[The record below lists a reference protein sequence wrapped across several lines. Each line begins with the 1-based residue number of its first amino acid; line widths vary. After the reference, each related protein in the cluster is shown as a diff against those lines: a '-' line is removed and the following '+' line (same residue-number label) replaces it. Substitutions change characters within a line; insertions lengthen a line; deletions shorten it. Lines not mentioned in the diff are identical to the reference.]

1 MKTLAMIV
9 AAGIAS
15 SAAAQDV
22 VITVNPEAG
31 TVSFAYVDP
40 TPIGPITQL
49 WNSISVRLTGDAPI
63 TISGDSPVYTSFFFG
78 GPLITGNGTNSVEFV
93 GEAPG
98 ALAPVVPAPV
108 DSSNPFSPFT
118 FNYAGSAA
126 AFGFELFSQNSIM
139 FNQNPPF
146 GNPVNLVNADNTL
159 GPISFRVDI
168 VPAPAS
174 AALLGLGGLAAI
186 RRRR

>member
-1 MKTLAMIV
+1 MKTFAMIV

-22 VITVNPEAG
+22 VITVNPVAG
-31 TVSFAYVDP
+31 SVSFAYVDP
-40 TPIGPITQL
+40 TPIGTITQL

-63 TISGDSPVYTSFFFG
+63 SIASQSNVYTSILTPAG
-78 GPLITGNGTNSVEFV
+78 AAITGNGTNSVEFV

-98 ALAPVVPAPV
+98 ALLGAAV

-118 FNYAGSAA
+118 FNYGGSVG
-126 AFGFELFSQNSIM
+126 AFGFQLFSQNSIL
-139 FNQNPPF
+139 FVLPPF
-146 GNPVNLVNADNTL
+146 GNPQNLVNANNTA

>member
-1 MKTLAMIV
+1 MKTFAMIV

-22 VITVNPEAG
+22 IITVDPTVG
-31 TVSFAYVDP
+31 TVSMNYVDA
-40 TPIGPITQL
+40 TPIGAIQQL
-49 WNSISVRLTGDAPI
+49 WSSISVRLTGDAPI
-63 TISGDSPVYTSFFFG
+63 TIGTQSSVYTSALTPTG
-78 GPLITGNGTNSVEFV
+78 AAIGGNGTGNVTFV
-93 GEAPG
+93 GEAGG
-98 ALAPVVPAPV
+98 ALFGGAV
-108 DSSNPFSPFT
+108 DSSNPFAPFT
-118 FNYAGSAA
+118 FNYGGTLAGFNFQL
-126 AFGFELFSQNSIM
+126 FGQNSIT
-139 FNQNPPF
+139 FVQPPF
-146 GNPVNLVNADNTL
+146 GNPQNLVNANGTA

>member
-1 MKTLAMIV
+1 MKTFAMIV

-22 VITVNPEAG
+22 VITVDPSVG
-31 TVSFAYVDP
+31 SVSFEYFGAL
-40 TPIGPITQL
+40 PITQL

-63 TISGDSPVYTSFFFG
+63 TISNDSPVYTSFFFG

-118 FNYAGSAA
+118 FNYAGSAG

-139 FNQNPPF
+139 FNLNPPF
-146 GNPVNLVNADNTL
+146 GDPRNLVNADNTL